1 MAEVDLKDV
10 TKRYGGVEAVSGINL
25 RIPDGKFVVLVGPSG
40 CGKTT
45 TLRMIAGLEE
55 VSEGSIRLDERDVTD
70 LEPKDRDVAMVF
82 QNYALYPHMSIYD
95 NIAFGLRARKV
106 PKADMDERV
115 RRAAAMRGIEHLLK
129 RKPRALSGGQ
139 QQRVAIGRAMVRE
152 PAAFLF
158 DEPLSNLDAKL
169 RVEMR
174 DELLRVHKRLGT
186 TVVYVT
192 HDQEEAMT
200 LSDLMVVM
208 RDGEIVQLGT
218 PYEVYSRP
226 EHEFVGRF
234 VGSPEMNV
242 LEGTAERGVF
252 RSKNVSVPVPAW
264 LSGPV
269 KLGVRPEDV
278 HTSEEPA
285 GEGESSEPMEARVE
299 LVELLGGRA
308 VVSLLLRGGNIKAV
322 VEARVLEGLRE
333 GGETRV
339 SFDLNR
345 LHFFDA
351 RTGKRLDGPIGT
363 GA

>member
-1 MAEVDLKDV
+1 
-10 TKRYGGVEAVSGINL
+10 
-25 RIPDGKFVVLVGPSG
+25 
-40 CGKTT
+40 
-45 TLRMIAGLEE
+45 
-55 VSEGSIRLDERDVTD
+55 
-70 LEPKDRDVAMVF
+70 
-82 QNYALYPHMSIYD
+82 MSIYD

-115 RRAAAMRGIEHLLK
+115 RRAAAMLGIEHLLK

-139 QQRVAIGRAMVRE
+139 QQRVAIGRATVRE

-174 DELLRVHKRLGT
+174 EELLRVHKRFGT

-234 VGSPEMNV
+234 VGSPEMNI
-242 LEGTAERGVF
+242 LEGTAERGLF
-252 RSKNVSVPVPAW
+252 RSKDVSVAVPGW
-264 LSGPV
+264 LDGPV

-278 HTSEEPA
+278 HTSDGNTASGSA
-285 GEGESSEPMEARVE
+285 GDRRSNPVEAEIE

-308 VVSLLLRGGNIKAV
+308 IVSLMLAGRGVKAV
-322 VEARVLEGLRE
+322 VEARALEGLSE
-333 GGETRV
+333 GGRTLM
-339 SFDLNR
+339 SFDLER

-351 RTGKRLDGPIGT
+351 RTGERLDGPSGT